1 MKEKKFTN
9 PKNRTI
15 ICDVENK
22 EVAGLIG

>member
-9 PKNRTI
+9 PKTVHI
-15 ICDVENK
+15 DVENK